1 MFCPNCGHDCG
12 EYRFCSQ
19 CGTQIMDYTVTEAQ
33 NRVCHGDPI
42 AEKQPEVKRA
52 EIAVELPCGIYE
64 GAMSSLALYERELV
78 VKNQVSLFKIIETTI
93 PYDKIKAVMY
103 VRGAAG
109 FSHLLFRWEGN
120 ENLPIPEVQRFRK
133 DPTTVTI
140 SQKAD
145 LLFYNSCSNVK
156 TMDVNDDTLFY
167 HIYYALKA
175 IAPQTA
181 VFRAEVQMQD
191 MEKVKMLA
199 SKTDTNLYFAK
210 YAPFRDQAVEEA
222 CRRTGAFQKIAREMI
237 DWIFDER
244 QERIYAEDLMAAVRD
259 LNLIAAE
266 KARLKEIAAE
276 EQRKE
281 NEQNRLVYARE
292 DRD

>member
-19 CGTQIMDYTVTEAQ
+19 CGTQIRDYTVTGAQ
-33 NRVCHGDPI
+33 NRVCQSEQI
-42 AEKQPEVKRA
+42 AEKQPEGKNA
-52 EIAVELPCGIYE
+52 KIAAELPCGVYE
-64 GAMSSLALYERELV
+64 GAMSSLALYEREFA

-93 PYDKIKAVMY
+93 PYNKLKTVIY
-103 VRGAAG
+103 VRGSAG

-120 ENLPIPEVQRFRK
+120 EKLPIPEVQRFKK
-133 DPTTVTI
+133 DPTTVTV

-145 LLFYNSCSNVK
+145 LLFYGGRNSEV
-156 TMDVNDDTLFY
+156 MDINNDTLFY

-175 IAPQTA
+175 IAPQTT

-191 MEKVKMLA
+191 MEKMKMLA

-210 YAPFRDQAVEEA
+210 YTPFRDQAVEEA
-222 CRRTGAFQKIAREMI
+222 RQRTGAFQKIAREMI
-237 DWIFDER
+237 NWIFDEQ
-244 QERIYAEDLMAAVRD
+244 QERIYAEDPMAAVRD

-276 EQRKE
+276 ERRKE
-281 NEQNRLVYARE
+281 NEQNRLVYALE

>member
-1 MFCPNCGHDCG
+1 MFCPNCGQDCG
-12 EYRFCSQ
+12 EYRFCSR
-19 CGTQIMDYTVTEAQ
+19 CGTQIRDYTVTEAQ
-33 NRVCHGDPI
+33 NRPCQREPI
-42 AEKQPEVKRA
+42 AEKQPEVKSA
-52 EIAVELPCGIYE
+52 ETAAELPCGVYE
-64 GAMSSLALYERELV
+64 GAMSSLALYEREFV

-93 PYDKIKAVMY
+93 PYNKLKTVMY
-103 VRGAAG
+103 VRGSGG

-120 ENLPIPEVQRFRK
+120 ENLPIPEVQRFKK
-133 DPTTVTI
+133 DPTTVTV
-140 SQKAD
+140 SQKANM
-145 LLFYNSCSNVK
+145 LFYNSSSHSEI
-156 TMDVNDDTLFY
+156 MDINNDTLFY

-175 IAPQTA
+175 IAPRAA

-210 YAPFRDQAVEEA
+210 FAPFRDQAVEEV

-244 QERIYAEDLMAAVRD
+244 QEKIYAEDPLAAVRD

-276 EQRKE
+276 ERRKE
-281 NEQNRLVYARE
+281 NEQNRLVYALE